1 MKKLV
6 LIDGN
11 SIMNRAFYATM
22 GRNFTSPDG
31 KPTNALYGFLQILFR
46 MVEDEKPNY
55 LAVSF
60 DLKGENKRKQI
71 YSEYKAG
78 RHSMPEDLRIQ
89 MDMIKDI
96 LRKMNIPIY
105 EKAGE
110 EADDIL
116 GTISKKITKNH
127 EIKVCILTGDRDYFQ
142 LVDSKIYIKYPKTSL
157 GKTEYIIYDEEK
169 IKTEYTLLPND
180 LIELKALMGDSS
192 DNIPGVKGIGEKTAI
207 KLLKEYSN
215 LENLYEKIESGE
227 NKIPKGQKEKLIID
241 KENAFL
247 SRLLGEININL
258 DIEELN
264 GIENEL
270 EKLKYETWKNKAVS
284 QKLISLNMKSIVDK
298 YGLKQYLEESTLDIL
313 EENKSSSKMD
323 LNEGEESLDINDYD
337 TEEIFID
344 EDKTEEYLNSKYQI
358 IFNSYEESLKKF
370 NSFKEKI
377 KDKKEI
383 YLNFNSISLISDRNE
398 ENLEK
403 KELDILNTIYKE
415 EKLYT
420 LDNRREYIESISKEK
435 NIVVDV
441 LVEESDSNKVEIYK
455 YTIDEIKD
463 ILEDANIKKNG
474 HGLKRHLVYLKEKG
488 INLLNIDLDTE
499 IASYLLDSNL
509 NKYDI
514 LEVSLRNLKMDI
526 TKLCEKNFEL
536 EKLYKLMTKEE
547 NKVITNIKKLVKKG
561 FNIENIQYSNSL
573 LDFEEDEETEKYNK
587 IKSELKELNEIYTN
601 KIKNIYNEKDYLH
614 LIIYILCKKLKKE
627 LIAINNLELY
637 EKVEKPL
644 IYVLADMQNNGIY
657 INKDKLENTGRI
669 LKKQVKEI
677 EEKILDIAGYTFNI
691 SSPKQLGKLLFED
704 LNLPVVKKTKTG
716 YSTDV
721 DALNKLKDK
730 HEIIEYILEYREITK
745 LISTYIDGLKVCI
758 NPNTNKVHSSFNQT
772 VTATGRLSST
782 EPNMQNIP
790 VRKEY
795 GKEIRKLFEPE
806 NYIFLDADYSQ
817 IELRVLADMS
827 GDKTMIEAFKE
838 NIDIHKS
845 TASTI
850 FNVPLE
856 EVTSELRSY
865 AKAVN
870 FGIIYGIS
878 DYGLSESTG
887 LQVREAKEY
896 ISKYLEKY
904 KDIHNFMEK
913 VIEFGKENGYVETKY
928 KRRRYLPNINSKNY
942 IIREPVKR
950 IAMNAPIQGTAA
962 DIMKIAMINI
972 YEKMKK
978 ENLKSKLVLQV
989 HDEILIDVVE
999 KEEEIVKEI
1008 MKNEMEKASNLKVK
1022 LQVDIESGKN
1032 WNEAK

>member
-46 MVEDEKPNY
+46 IVEDEKPNY

-78 RHSMPEDLRIQ
+78 RHSMPEDLRMQ

-247 SRLLGEININL
+247 SRVLGEININL
-258 DIEELN
+258 DIEQLN

-298 YGLKQYLEESTLDIL
+298 YGLKKYLEESTLDIL
-313 EENKSSSKMD
+313 EDNKKNSKMD

-337 TEEIFID
+337 EEIFID

-403 KELDILNTIYKE
+403 KN
-415 EKLYT
+415 
-420 LDNRREYIESISKEK
+420 
-435 NIVVDV
+435 
-441 LVEESDSNKVEIYK
+441 
-455 YTIDEIKD
+455 
-463 ILEDANIKKNG
+463 
-474 HGLKRHLVYLKEKG
+474 
-488 INLLNIDLDTE
+488 
-499 IASYLLDSNL
+499 
-509 NKYDI
+509 
-514 LEVSLRNLKMDI
+514 
-526 TKLCEKNFEL
+526 
-536 EKLYKLMTKEE
+536 
-547 NKVITNIKKLVKKG
+547 
-561 FNIENIQYSNSL
+561 
-573 LDFEEDEETEKYNK
+573 
-587 IKSELKELNEIYTN
+587 
-601 KIKNIYNEKDYLH
+601 
-614 LIIYILCKKLKKE
+614 
-627 LIAINNLELY
+627 
-637 EKVEKPL
+637 
-644 IYVLADMQNNGIY
+644 
-657 INKDKLENTGRI
+657 
-669 LKKQVKEI
+669 
-677 EEKILDIAGYTFNI
+677 
-691 SSPKQLGKLLFED
+691 
-704 LNLPVVKKTKTG
+704 
-716 YSTDV
+716 
-721 DALNKLKDK
+721 
-730 HEIIEYILEYREITK
+730 
-745 LISTYIDGLKVCI
+745 
-758 NPNTNKVHSSFNQT
+758 
-772 VTATGRLSST
+772 
-782 EPNMQNIP
+782 
-790 VRKEY
+790 
-795 GKEIRKLFEPE
+795 
-806 NYIFLDADYSQ
+806 
-817 IELRVLADMS
+817 
-827 GDKTMIEAFKE
+827 
-838 NIDIHKS
+838 
-845 TASTI
+845 
-850 FNVPLE
+850 
-856 EVTSELRSY
+856 
-865 AKAVN
+865 
-870 FGIIYGIS
+870 
-878 DYGLSESTG
+878 
-887 LQVREAKEY
+887 
-896 ISKYLEKY
+896 
-904 KDIHNFMEK
+904 
-913 VIEFGKENGYVETKY
+913 
-928 KRRRYLPNINSKNY
+928 
-942 IIREPVKR
+942 
-950 IAMNAPIQGTAA
+950 
-962 DIMKIAMINI
+962 
-972 YEKMKK
+972 
-978 ENLKSKLVLQV
+978 
-989 HDEILIDVVE
+989 
-999 KEEEIVKEI
+999 
-1008 MKNEMEKASNLKVK
+1008 
-1022 LQVDIESGKN
+1022 
-1032 WNEAK
+1032 

>member
-46 MVEDEKPNY
+46 IIEDEKPNY

-127 EIKVCILTGDRDYFQ
+127 KIKVCILTGDRDYFQ

-247 SRLLGEININL
+247 SRVLGEININL
-258 DIEELN
+258 DIEQLN

-298 YGLKQYLEESTLDIL
+298 YELKQYLEESTLDIL
-313 EENKSSSKMD
+313 EENKSSSKID
-323 LNEGEESLDINDYD
+323 LNESQESLDINDYD

-441 LVEESDSNKVEIYK
+441 LVEESESNKVEIYK

-587 IKSELKELNEIYTN
+587 IKSELKELNEIYAN
-601 KIKNIYNEKDYLH
+601 KIKNIYNEKDYLP

-657 INKDKLENTGRI
+657 INKEKLENTGRI

-887 LQVREAKEY
+887 LQVRKAKEY
-896 ISKYLEKY
+896 ISKYL
-904 KDIHNFMEK
+904 
-913 VIEFGKENGYVETKY
+913 
-928 KRRRYLPNINSKNY
+928 
-942 IIREPVKR
+942 
-950 IAMNAPIQGTAA
+950 
-962 DIMKIAMINI
+962 
-972 YEKMKK
+972 
-978 ENLKSKLVLQV
+978 
-989 HDEILIDVVE
+989 
-999 KEEEIVKEI
+999 
-1008 MKNEMEKASNLKVK
+1008 
-1022 LQVDIESGKN
+1022 
-1032 WNEAK
+1032 

>member
-46 MVEDEKPNY
+46 IVEDEKPNY

-247 SRLLGEININL
+247 SRVLGEININL
-258 DIEELN
+258 DLEQLN

-298 YGLKQYLEESTLDIL
+298 YGLKKYLEESTLDIL
-313 EENKSSSKMD
+313 EDNKKNSKMD
-323 LNEGEESLDINDYD
+323 LNEGKESLDINDYD
-337 TEEIFID
+337 EEIFID

-358 IFNSYEESLKKF
+358 IFNSYEESLKKY

-435 NIVVDV
+435 NIVVDI
-441 LVEESDSNKVEIYK
+441 LIEESESNKVEIYK

-601 KIKNIYNEKDYLH
+601 KIKKIYNEKDYLP

-627 LIAINNLELY
+627 LTDINNLELY

-657 INKDKLENTGRI
+657 INKEKLENTGRR
-669 LKKQVKEI
+669 LKKQVKEV
-677 EEKILDIAGYTFNI
+677 EEKTLDIF
-691 SSPKQLGKLLFED
+691 
-704 LNLPVVKKTKTG
+704 TKT
-716 YSTDV
+716 
-721 DALNKLKDK
+721 
-730 HEIIEYILEYREITK
+730 
-745 LISTYIDGLKVCI
+745 
-758 NPNTNKVHSSFNQT
+758 
-772 VTATGRLSST
+772 
-782 EPNMQNIP
+782 
-790 VRKEY
+790 
-795 GKEIRKLFEPE
+795 IRK
-806 NYIFLDADYSQ
+806 
-817 IELRVLADMS
+817 
-827 GDKTMIEAFKE
+827 
-838 NIDIHKS
+838 
-845 TASTI
+845 
-850 FNVPLE
+850 
-856 EVTSELRSY
+856 
-865 AKAVN
+865 
-870 FGIIYGIS
+870 III
-878 DYGLSESTG
+878 
-887 LQVREAKEY
+887 
-896 ISKYLEKY
+896 
-904 KDIHNFMEK
+904 
-913 VIEFGKENGYVETKY
+913 
-928 KRRRYLPNINSKNY
+928 
-942 IIREPVKR
+942 
-950 IAMNAPIQGTAA
+950 
-962 DIMKIAMINI
+962 
-972 YEKMKK
+972 
-978 ENLKSKLVLQV
+978 
-989 HDEILIDVVE
+989 
-999 KEEEIVKEI
+999 
-1008 MKNEMEKASNLKVK
+1008 
-1022 LQVDIESGKN
+1022 
-1032 WNEAK
+1032 

>member
-46 MVEDEKPNY
+46 IIEDEKPNY

-247 SRLLGEININL
+247 SRVLGEININL
-258 DIEELN
+258 DIEQLN

-313 EENKSSSKMD
+313 EENKSSSKID
-323 LNEGEESLDINDYD
+323 LNESQESLDINDYD
-337 TEEIFID
+337 EEIFID

-358 IFNSYEESLKKF
+358 IFNSYEESLKKY

-383 YLNFNSISLISDRNE
+383 YLNFNSIFLISDRNE

-463 ILEDANIKKNG
+463 IFEDANIKKNG

-514 LEVSLRNLKMDI
+514 LDVSLRNLKMDI

-561 FNIENIQYSNSL
+561 FNIENIQYSNRL

-601 KIKNIYNEKDYLH
+601 KIKNIYNEKDYLP

-627 LIAINNLELY
+627 LIDINNLELY

-782 EPNMQNIP
+782 EPNIQNIP

-942 IIREPVKR
+942 IIREQVKR
-950 IAMNAPIQGTAA
+950 RAMNAPIQGTAA